1 MKFGGFSRS
10 PAFQGR
16 LGQTRRFNQYL
27 DYSVFSAQSAAGQPR
42 ALSKIF
48 FVSTFF
54 VVEIDQH
61 EGLCIG
67 LKAALTAG

>member
-1 MKFGGFSRS
+1 M
-10 PAFQGR
+10 
-16 LGQTRRFNQYL
+16 
-27 DYSVFSAQSAAGQPR
+27 
-42 ALSKIF
+42 SKIF
-48 FVSTFF
+48 FVPTFF